1 MPDFL
6 GIIAGHA
13 WYFATTLYPAHAGCR
28 TLVPTPKFARAL
40 ADYINSG
47 SGAVHAA
54 SNAVQP
60 PHTRYFAGRGRR
72 LGVIE
77 SDEEGRRRTNERTNE
92 RTNVAL

>member
-1 MPDFL
+1 MVLCHDAVS
-6 GIIAGHA
+6 GARGVSHA
-13 WYFATTLYPAHAGCR
+13 RSHAKVC
-28 TLVPTPKFARAL
+28 AL

-47 SGAVHAA
+47 SGAAHAA

>member
-40 ADYINSG
+40 GGLHQQRQRRRAR
-47 SGAVHAA
+47 A

-72 LGVIE
+72 LGG
-77 SDEEGRRRTNERTNE
+77 D
-92 RTNVAL
+92 